1 MHNIAMHHSNIL
13 HIFHAGLF
21 LSITNDDLA
30 VKEGDDLSITC
41 TPSTSTVG
49 LEWKTPL
56 GAVVEYDEPL
66 RHTVTIRNANINYEG
81 QYICRVAGDVLGEIA
96 NDTAYVK
103 VRESKKFTS

>member
-1 MHNIAMHHSNIL
+1 M
-13 HIFHAGLF
+13 FHTGLS
-21 LSITNDDLA
+21 LSITNDDLV

-41 TPSTSTVG
+41 VPSTSTVG
-49 LEWKTPL
+49 LDWETPP
-56 GAVVEYDEPL
+56 GVVVEYDEPL

-81 QYICRVAGDVLGEIA
+81 YYICRVAGDVLGEIA